1 MHSFVTNGVSVLF
14 DFCLTAGFTIRFD
27 VIVLCNSFF
36 HNEYISQCKVTTK
49 KWNAEEYGNGFDLQG
64 FHLRCQLFREPL
76 QSTPKPNQDGATLLV
91 RNHAQ

>member
-1 MHSFVTNGVSVLF
+1 MVFFESKNL
-14 DFCLTAGFTIRFD
+14 LEKKIRNHEK
-27 VIVLCNSFF
+27 IYTFF
-36 HNEYISQCKVTTK
+36 YKVTAK